1 MRDEKLKNDGIRETA
16 QNEEN
21 SRMRLKVWRMSTANC
36 PKKNSTLSRQKKKYH
51 KNTKQNKDVP
61 GYRN

>member
-36 PKKNSTLSRQKKKYH
+36 PKKNSTLSR
-51 KNTKQNKDVP
+51 
-61 GYRN
+61 